1 MISVSY
7 IHFGFSMPTC
17 SKEMFLQSEAKSRLT
32 AQIAAKYDWRG
43 PKRILGNESRPKP
56 SFLNT
61 VNQVKNTNTPL
72 CIITTFLVFLATF
85 LKDHA

>member
-1 MISVSY
+1 MLTS
-7 IHFGFSMPTC
+7 

-32 AQIAAKYDWRG
+32 AQIAAKYDWHG

-72 CIITTFLVFLATF
+72 AYYHYFSCFLSIIFNRSC
-85 LKDHA
+85 LK